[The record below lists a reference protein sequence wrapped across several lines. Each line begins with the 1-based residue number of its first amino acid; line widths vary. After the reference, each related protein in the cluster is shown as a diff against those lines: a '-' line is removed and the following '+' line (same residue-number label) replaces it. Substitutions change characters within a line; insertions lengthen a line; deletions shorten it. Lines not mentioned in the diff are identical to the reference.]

1 MSSPVIDQLFVG
13 QPIRATVMF
22 ADGKM
27 STCACECVVDSID
40 RDFHGK
46 ITANLSLCGTK
57 QFGFIT
63 QGGANERYK
72 WNCENI
78 AHPAESI
85 WVKFQAGLANLFKIT
100 KDEAGLE
107 TTLELVKTIL
117 EVVTGNASW
126 ELFDYCTN
134 RGVYNEAIGNVG
146 ASEAWEANAETLL
159 TVCDNLECL
168 YRYVNGY
175 GRLTP
180 CILSIFLGR
189 LDQKHFP
196 TAVTE

>member
-1 MSSPVIDQLFVG
+1 
-13 QPIRATVMF
+13 MF

-46 ITANLSLCGTK
+46 ITAKLRLCGTK

-63 QGGANERYK
+63 QGGENERYK

-85 WVKFQAGLANLFKIT
+85 WVKFQVDLANLFKIT

-134 RGVYNEAIGNVG
+134 RVVYNEAIGNVG
-146 ASEAWEANAETLL
+146 ASEAWGANAETLL
-159 TVCDNLECL
+159 TVFDHVECL
-168 YRYVNGY
+168 YRYVDGY

-189 LDQKHFP
+189 LDQKQFP